1 MFAASMTALSDME
14 THSILGAYAFSGLKR
29 IVDVGGGHGG
39 FLGAILQTVPE
50 ARGVLFDQ
58 AQVVAGAKS
67 TLERFGVAE
76 RVEREGGDFF
86 ASVPR
91 GGDMYLLKHILH
103 DWDDAACVKIL
114 AHIRESMVPGGRV
127 AIVEMPVVEGS
138 PGRMTALLDLNM
150 LLMLPGRER
159 TAEEYAALLDRA
171 SLRMT
176 CVTPTQS
183 GIALIEG
190 RAR

>member
-14 THSILGAYAFSGLKR
+14 THAILGAYQFSGTKL

-58 AQVVAGAKS
+58 AQVVAAAES

-76 RVEREGGDFF
+76 RVERAEGDFF

-91 GGDMYLLKHILH
+91 GADMYLLKHILH
-103 DWDDAACVKIL
+103 D
-114 AHIRESMVPGGRV
+114 
-127 AIVEMPVVEGS
+127 
-138 PGRMTALLDLNM
+138 
-150 LLMLPGRER
+150 
-159 TAEEYAALLDRA
+159 
-171 SLRMT
+171 
-176 CVTPTQS
+176 
-183 GIALIEG
+183 
-190 RAR
+190 